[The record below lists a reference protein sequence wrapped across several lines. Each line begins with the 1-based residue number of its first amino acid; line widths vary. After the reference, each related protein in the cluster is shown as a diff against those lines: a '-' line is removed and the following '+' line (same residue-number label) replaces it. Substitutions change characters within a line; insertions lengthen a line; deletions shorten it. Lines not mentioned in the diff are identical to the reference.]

1 MIVFHSTENQHG
13 KLHYCATVNNTVYVP
28 YHKDEAYIIKRANQ
42 IEKELNNGT
51 FDLKKETFDIS
62 LSKAAKQQF
71 NIK

>member
-1 MIVFHSTENQHG
+1 MIKYHETTNQHD
-13 KLHYCATVNNTVYVP
+13 KPFFCAMVNNLVYVP
-28 YHKDEAYIIKRANQ
+28 YHENESYIIKRANQ